1 MDCRASSE
9 AASPTCETIGEIDV
23 LPSIGLYVHGR
34 FPQAHWV
41 YGSSTGS
48 AMKGNANKRKYPRIR
63 LPKSALVA
71 WKLGSQKTVSPVENL
86 ALGGLF
92 IRTKNPAN
100 SGTMLQLVFNTP
112 QGEVRV
118 RAVVRNVAPDGMG
131 VAIVSMEQEDRGRLD
146 QWLKQLGTA
155 EEAVERRT

>member
-1 MDCRASSE
+1 M
-9 AASPTCETIGEIDV
+9 
-23 LPSIGLYVHGR
+23 
-34 FPQAHWV
+34 
-41 YGSSTGS
+41 GS
-48 AMKGNANKRKYPRIR
+48 AMTENGNKRKYPRIKV
-63 LPKSALVA
+63 PKAALVA
-71 WKLGSQKTVSPVENL
+71 WKIGTQKSVSPVENL

-100 SGTMLQLVFNTP
+100 SGTTLHLVFNTP

-146 QWLKQLGTA
+146 RWLKQLTTPEETA
-155 EEAVERRT
+155 GSRK